1 MDIDDSWKEDMK
13 DDEKYYEF
21 YLSNVSFINITFIYV
36 NRDNEIIFCKS
47 EKIHDIKKGKLN
59 ENQLIG
65 LIKKNETLNEKKFT
79 LENLF
84 TYNITLRPNELV
96 HFLQNE
102 SETKIN
108 LEAQTKYFKN
118 YSTLEKIEF
127 KDTIELFKELN
138 ELYFLYKE
146 RQTKNNV
153 TKKIYNTYNRNKTT
167 RKKKN

>member
-1 MDIDDSWKEDMK
+1 MDIDDSWKEDIK

-21 YLSNVSFINITFIYV
+21 YLSNVSFINITFMYI

-47 EKIHDIKKGKLN
+47 EKLHDIKKGKLN

-65 LIKKNETLNEKKFT
+65 LIKKNETLNDKKFT

-108 LEAQTKYFKN
+108 LESQTKYFKN

-146 RQTKNNV
+146 RQTKNNT
-153 TKKIYNTYNRNKTT
+153 TKKIYDTYNRNKTT